1 MGRCGEWQQ
10 GSPPFIGAVR
20 QWPASKW
27 GEELTIVN
35 SAISKH
41 GGGVRAEL
49 RRALKAGSTV
59 GHLAMARRWA
69 TLGRLGEEEGSPPP
83 PEVGQV
89 DRAADGRLG

>member
-1 MGRCGEWQQ
+1 M
-10 GSPPFIGAVR
+10 
-20 QWPASKW
+20 

-83 PEVGQV
+83 RWVRWIVQPM
-89 DRAADGRLG
+89 ADWARSQEIILSELNKNF

>member
-1 MGRCGEWQQ
+1 M
-10 GSPPFIGAVR
+10 
-20 QWPASKW
+20 

-35 SAISKH
+35 PAISKH

-83 PEVGQV
+83 EVGQV

>member
-1 MGRCGEWQQ
+1 M
-10 GSPPFIGAVR
+10 
-20 QWPASKW
+20 

-35 SAISKH
+35 PTISKH

-69 TLGRLGEEEGSPPP
+69 TLGRLGEEEGPP

-89 DRAADGRLG
+89 DRAADGRVGRLG